1 MEPKT
6 KKQRS
11 LYIPYAGPVL
21 LEFPLL
27 NKGSAFSMEERR
39 NFNLL
44 GLLPEVVET
53 IEEQAERAWI
63 QYQGFKTEIDKHIYL
78 RNIQD
83 TNETLFYRLVNN
95 HLDEMMPVIYTP
107 TVGAA
112 CERFSEIYRRSRGV
126 FISYQNRHNMDD
138 ILQNVPN
145 HNIKV
150 IVVTDG
156 ERILGLGDQ
165 GIGGMGIPIG
175 KLSLYTA
182 CGGISPAYTLPVVLD
197 VGTNNQQLL
206 NDPLYMGWR
215 NPRITDDEYYEFVD
229 EFIQAVKQRWP
240 DVLLQF
246 EDFAQ
251 KNAMPLLN
259 RYRNEIC
266 SFNDDIQGTAAVTVG
281 TLIAASRAAGGQL
294 SEKKIVFLGAGS
306 AGCGIAEMII
316 AQTQREGLSEE
327 AARQKVFMVD
337 RFGLLTDKMPNLL
350 PFQTKL
356 VQKRENLSDWDTDSD
371 VLSLLDVVRNVKPD
385 ILIGVSGQT
394 GLFTEEIIREM
405 HKHCPRPIV
414 MPLSNPTSRVEA
426 TPQDIIAWTE
436 GNALVATGSPF
447 NPVVWKDKIYPIA
460 QCNNA
465 FIFPG
470 IGLGVIASGASRITD
485 EMLMS
490 ASETLAQYSPL
501 VLNGEGLVLPEL
513 KDIQK
518 VSRAIAFAVGK
529 MAQQQGVAVKTSA
542 EALQQAI
549 DDNFCCGV
557 CHTDLHVKNG
567 DFGDKTGV
575 ILGHEGIGVVA
586 EVGPGVTSLKPGD
599 RASVAWFYEGCGHCE
614 YCNSGNETLCRSVK
628 NAGYS
633 VDGGMA
639 EECIVVAD
647 YAVKVPDGL
656 DSAAASSITCAG
668 VTTYKAVKLSKIRP
682 GQWIAIYGLGG
693 LGNLALQYAKNVF
706 NAKVIAIDVND
717 EQLKLATKM
726 GADLAINSRTED
738 AAKIVQEK
746 AGGAHAAVVTAV
758 AKAAFNSAVD
768 AVRAGGRVVAVGLPP
783 ESMSL
788 DIPRLVL
795 DGIEVVG
802 SLVGT
807 RQDLTEAF
815 QFAAEGKVVPKVALR
830 PLEDINTIF
839 TEMEEGKIR
848 GRMVIDFRR

>member
-1 MEPKT
+1 MIFPNV
-6 KKQRS
+6 KKNRS

-27 NKGSAFSMEERR
+27 NKGSAFSVEERR
-39 NFNLL
+39 SFNLL

-63 QYQGFKTEIDKHIYL
+63 QYQGFKTAIDQHIYL

-83 TNETLFYRLVNN
+83 TNETLFYRLVEN

-126 FISYQNRHNMDD
+126 FISWENRENIDD

-206 NDPLYMGWR
+206 NDPLYMGAR
-215 NPRITDDEYYEFVD
+215 HARITDDEYYQFVD
-229 EFIQAVKQRWP
+229 DFIQAVKSRWP
-240 DVLLQF
+240 NVLLQF

-281 TLIAASRAAGGQL
+281 TLIAASRAAGSQL
-294 SEKKIVFLGAGS
+294 SEQKIVFLGAGS
-306 AGCGIAEMII
+306 AGCGIAEQIV

-327 AARQKVFMVD
+327 LARSRIFMVD
-337 RFGLLTDKMPNLL
+337 RFGLLTDQMPNLL
-350 PFQTKL
+350 SFQSKL
-356 VQKRENLSDWDTDSD
+356 AQKRDGLLAQWDTQEE

-385 ILIGVSGQT
+385 ILIGVSGQS

-426 TPQDIIAWTE
+426 TPQDIISWTD

-447 NPVVWKDKIYPIA
+447 DPVVWKEKTYPIA
-460 QCNNA
+460 QCNNSY
-465 FIFPG
+465 IFPG
-470 IGLGVIASGASRITD
+470 IGLGVIASGATRITD

-490 ASETLAQYSPL
+490 ASETLAKHSPL
-501 VLNGEGLVLPEL
+501 VTNGEGLVLPEL
-513 KDIQK
+513 KDIHT

-529 MAQQQGVAVKTSA
+529 MAQQQGVAVNTSA
-542 EALQQAI
+542 DALTQAI
-549 DDNFCCGV
+549 NENFWQP
-557 CHTDLHVKNG
+557 
-567 DFGDKTGV
+567 
-575 ILGHEGIGVVA
+575 EYRSYRR
-586 EVGPGVTSLKPGD
+586 TS
-599 RASVAWFYEGCGHCE
+599 
-614 YCNSGNETLCRSVK
+614 
-628 NAGYS
+628 
-633 VDGGMA
+633 
-639 EECIVVAD
+639 I
-647 YAVKVPDGL
+647 
-656 DSAAASSITCAG
+656 
-668 VTTYKAVKLSKIRP
+668 
-682 GQWIAIYGLGG
+682 
-693 LGNLALQYAKNVF
+693 
-706 NAKVIAIDVND
+706 
-717 EQLKLATKM
+717 
-726 GADLAINSRTED
+726 
-738 AAKIVQEK
+738 
-746 AGGAHAAVVTAV
+746 
-758 AKAAFNSAVD
+758 
-768 AVRAGGRVVAVGLPP
+768 
-783 ESMSL
+783 
-788 DIPRLVL
+788 
-795 DGIEVVG
+795 
-802 SLVGT
+802 
-807 RQDLTEAF
+807 
-815 QFAAEGKVVPKVALR
+815 
-830 PLEDINTIF
+830 
-839 TEMEEGKIR
+839 
-848 GRMVIDFRR
+848 